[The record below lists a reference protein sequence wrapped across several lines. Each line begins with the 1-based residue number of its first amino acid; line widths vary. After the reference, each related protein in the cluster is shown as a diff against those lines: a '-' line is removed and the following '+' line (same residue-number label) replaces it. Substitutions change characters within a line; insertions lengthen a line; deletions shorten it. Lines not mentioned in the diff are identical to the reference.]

1 MPGTGVRANELR
13 SNPIKTQPFGQG
25 LASYKSTRRR
35 SPFMPG
41 TGARANELRSNT
53 IKTQPFGQ
61 RAGLLQIHPV
71 GAHPLCPER
80 VPERMNY
87 APNSSARVRFSPRIK
102 KAPEGAF
109 Q

>member
-1 MPGTGVRANELR
+1 ML
-13 SNPIKTQPFGQG
+13 
-25 LASYKSTRRR
+25 
-35 SPFMPG
+35 G
-41 TGARANELRSNT
+41 TGARANELR
-53 IKTQPFGQ
+53 TQPNQNTTTFSQ

-80 VPERMNY
+80 VPEQINY
-87 APNSSARVRFSPRIK
+87 APNSSVRVRFSPRIK